1 MRTVGQLALLGV
13 LTCEQAIAVSLQAFT
28 PEASTMIGILLL
40 LHRLLS
46 TAPDQANRCPC
57 PWIHRHFAGQGT
69 DLPEIL
75 LDAPEVDRGLA
86 VVVHDVAAQLPD
98 GPLELVAVELE
109 LREPAPDAVQRVQQP
124 LGLPPHALLH
134 GRHDGVLGVALRLAV
149 DQRPHHPVVLQAPVH
164 SVPGGRER
172 ERDGSKSSDDCPGE
186 RAGNNKYLA
195 AVRLVEGAV
204 GIRRQREG
212 AGDGGGGGARGGRH
226 ARRDARVLGGCWLG
240 GVQGNWNPKREEGA
254 GKGRE
259 EGVSVRKTRGASET
273 KQNSLVGSRRGSR
286 KAWWTLGERGA
297 IDCEGMGWST
307 CERDL
312 LATEYAAR
320 GQRERERRVAVV
332 RDSAAVDRC
341 TVSSLTESTCQ
352 CTCSYCGG
360 AFFLSF

>member
-1 MRTVGQLALLGV
+1 
-13 LTCEQAIAVSLQAFT
+13 
-28 PEASTMIGILLL
+28 
-40 LHRLLS
+40 
-46 TAPDQANRCPC
+46 
-57 PWIHRHFAGQGT
+57 
-69 DLPEIL
+69 
-75 LDAPEVDRGLA
+75 
-86 VVVHDVAAQLPD
+86 
-98 GPLELVAVELE
+98 
-109 LREPAPDAVQRVQQP
+109 
-124 LGLPPHALLH
+124 
-134 GRHDGVLGVALRLAV
+134 
-149 DQRPHHPVVLQAPVH
+149 
-164 SVPGGRER
+164 
-172 ERDGSKSSDDCPGE
+172 
-186 RAGNNKYLA
+186 
-195 AVRLVEGAV
+195 V

-320 GQRERERRVAVV
+320 GQRERERGVWLWCGIQRRWIDAQSVRSLNLHVSVHVV
-332 RDSAAVDRC
+332 
-341 TVSSLTESTCQ
+341 TVVER
-352 CTCSYCGG
+352 
-360 AFFLSF
+360 FF